1 MDNDDLFG
9 SGGFDAARQ
18 QQQQPFT
25 FDTDEMNPFGN
36 EASPWDDVAHSDS
49 KAPEASLSAAGFEE
63 SQGTQITGGLG
74 SAKGSAD
81 DESAH
86 LHKQLSNKLRLS
98 TSSDGLAKDGGTD
111 THTTDTQ
118 ISETLHSANSSQ
130 PQSKDGPPSADNTG
144 ALASPWKKPASS
156 GGSMTTQAQTARR
169 VGVIKRGLRS
179 PRVFGKTLSPAA
191 FEDPLSSAAA
201 RNEADESSIP
211 ATRASQMRASVDVSS
226 APSSKNGVAQTR
238 QTRSLSGTRL
248 SGQASAGFVDSGSID
263 GAQYPSIDSSQQH
276 HNPHPYDQQL
286 SPQLQHEQIV
296 SAKHHVEEGS
306 PPRASTSSDRASSGA
321 AGPPSSRGS
330 ISRAYMT
337 AHQRRKSLDPTPA
350 DQMPRFSIRITDPVK
365 VSDSLKSYIAY
376 KVYTQSDAKMFRE
389 SSMVVR
395 RRYRDF
401 DWLMQELSAR
411 HPGVIV
417 PPIPEKQS
425 MGRFEDEFVE
435 ARRAGLESC
444 LARISEHPVLW
455 CDSVFRIFLEADD
468 FATKARNITDTR
480 VSMEISGKGS
490 QLGAS
495 SGSGLF
501 GDGWGSTKYKEK
513 DEWFTRRMQELDA
526 IEEELRALLR
536 ALDYSQRQRQ
546 ELSIAHGELG
556 EAYLTMAGQELS
568 KNLSNGLTD
577 MGSLQQKLKL
587 LQSRQGVADFA
598 GFQLTTEEYIRM
610 IGAARAAFAARGRAH
625 TLWQNSLS
633 ELLKRRRVL
642 ESYVQSPGKASA
654 ERIAQLKGEIARAEI
669 RTEGSRNE
677 YDDVSQIIKQEVAR
691 FDVGRVRD
699 FQAAIESYLTSLIET
714 QEDIVVLWETYLA
727 SLRNSDASSS
737 DRRASA

>member
-1 MDNDDLFG
+1 MENDDLFG
-9 SGGFDAARQ
+9 DGDFGTVH
-18 QQQQPFT
+18 QQQPFT
-25 FDTDEMNPFGN
+25 FDTDEMNPFGT
-36 EASPWDDVAHSDS
+36 EASPWDDVTQPDN
-49 KAPEASLSAAGFEE
+49 KRPETSSSAADFEE
-63 SQGTQITGGLG
+63 SQESTQKTGELAP
-74 SAKGSAD
+74 SSAD
-81 DESAH
+81 FASVESAQ
-86 LHKQLSNKLRLS
+86 LHKRMSDKLRVS
-98 TSSDGLAKDGGTD
+98 TSSDGSTKEGGAQAM
-111 THTTDTQ
+111 DTQ
-118 ISETLHSANSSQ
+118 TSETLYSADSSQ
-130 PQSKDGPPSADNTG
+130 RPSKDGPSAENTS
-144 ALASPWKKPASS
+144 AIASPSKKPAS
-156 GGSMTTQAQTARR
+156 GSITTPVQTARR
-169 VGVIKRGLRS
+169 VGIIKRGLRS

-201 RNEADESSIP
+201 RNDTDEPSIP
-211 ATRASQMRASVDVSS
+211 AALSSQARASVDVSPVS
-226 APSSKNGVAQTR
+226 SSKHNAVQTR
-238 QTRSLSGTRL
+238 QTRSLSDTRPP
-248 SGQASAGFVDSGSID
+248 GQTNAEFADGSSVD
-263 GAQYPSIDSSQQH
+263 AQHPSIDASSQH

-286 SPQLQHEQIV
+286 SPPLQQEQII

-306 PPRASTSSDRASSGA
+306 RPRASTSSDRASVGA
-321 AGPPSSRGS
+321 SGPPSSRAS

-389 SSMVVR
+389 SNMVVR

-401 DWLMQELSAR
+401 DWLIQELAAR
-411 HPGVIV
+411 HPGIIV

-468 FATKARNITDTR
+468 FATKARNITETR

-490 QLGAS
+490 QLGVS

-556 EAYLTMAGQELS
+556 EAYLNMAGQELS

-577 MGSLQQKLKL
+577 MGSLQQKLKV

-598 GFQLTTEEYIRM
+598 GFQLTTDEYIRM
-610 IGAARAAFAARGRAH
+610 IGAARTAFAARGRAH

-633 ELLKRRRVL
+633 ELLKKRRVL

-654 ERIAQLKGEIARAEI
+654 ERITQLKGEIARAEI

-677 YDDVSQIIKQEVAR
+677 FDDVSQIIKQEVTR
-691 FDVGRVRD
+691 FDTGRVRD
-699 FQAAIESYLTSLIET
+699 FQATVESYLTSLIET
-714 QEDIVVLWETYLA
+714 QEEIVVLWESYLA
-727 SLRNSDASSS
+727 SLRNADASS